1 MTQVKPRKTSI
12 YHGPVNIVGIGG
24 FLAAYQKKQGYKS
37 DFVTLHDSGP
47 FRNYDLNFDIRAP
60 FFLLKVVVTQ
70 LFWFPIC
77 LLHYSH
83 FNFYFG
89 KTLLPFGLDLPLLR
103 LFRKKIVMT
112 YCGSDI
118 RLISVERTRNPYVH
132 LLNLGLNRPALDWT
146 KRCKMRWQGIWCHKI
161 IAVRNLV
168 AFTQGLVPTE
178 KLVTHCWVHNI
189 GFDTSIC
196 PDPQSLHTNK
206 RPLVVHAPSE
216 RNIKGTI
223 YVERAIAELRALGVE
238 FEYREVS
245 GMPNQ
250 EAQKIYR
257 EADIIVDQFLIGGI
271 GTLAFEGM
279 GLGKPVVS
287 YVLPDVM
294 AEHFPDCP
302 VYNTT
307 LDQIAEHLE
316 ELISQP
322 DLRLDLGRRGIAFVK
337 SHIDHDTINQQVLE
351 LYQSL

>member
-1 MTQVKPRKTSI
+1 MSI

-24 FLAAYQKKQGYKS
+24 FLAAYQKSLGYKS
-37 DFVTLHDSGP
+37 DFITLSDAGP
-47 FRNYDLNFDIRAP
+47 FRNHDLNFQFDGP
-60 FFLLKVVVTQ
+60 LKGLKKLLTQ
-70 LFWFPIC
+70 LLWFPIC
-77 LLHYSH
+77 LIHYTH

-103 LFRKKIVMT
+103 LCRKKIVMT

-118 RLISVERTRNPYVH
+118 RLVSVERTRNPYAH
-132 LLNLGLNRPALDWT
+132 LLNLGLNRPGLDWT
-146 KRCKMRWQGIWCHKI
+146 KRCRMRWQGIWCHRI

-168 AFTQGLVPTE
+168 AFTERLIPRE

-196 PDPQSLHTNK
+196 PDPASLQTGA
-206 RPLVVHAPSE
+206 RPLIVHAPSE

-223 YVERAIAELRALGVE
+223 YVERAIADLKARGAD

-245 GMPNQ
+245 GMPNT
-250 EAQKIYR
+250 EAQKIYQQ
-257 EADIIVDQFLIGGI
+257 ADIIVDQFLIGGM

-287 YVLPDVM
+287 YVMPEVI
-294 AEHFPDCP
+294 AEFCPDCP
-302 VYNTT
+302 VYNAT
-307 LDQIAEHLE
+307 LDTLTDRLQ
-316 ELISQP
+316 ELVEQP
-322 DLRLDLGRRGIAFVK
+322 ELRLELGRKGIAFVK
-337 SHIDHDTINQQVLE
+337 SRIDRERINQQIME